1 VFDAGSEVTST
12 SPSLIINPCSPSRS
26 EWNYFDTD
34 VPCLLRFSG
43 EEIKRHGEE
52 AETLNKSQDL
62 RKRLGGVLTQGY
74 TADETLDEAVAMLK
88 EMRELGLESLEGGL
102 FERETRWVG
111 ELGAEKQSIG
121 Q

>member
-1 VFDAGSEVTST
+1 MA
-12 SPSLIINPCSPSRS
+12 N
-26 EWNYFDTD
+26 
-34 VPCLLRFSG
+34 
-43 EEIKRHGEE
+43 
-52 AETLNKSQDL
+52 ETLN
-62 RKRLGGVLTQGY
+62 
-74 TADETLDEAVAMLK
+74 EAVAILK